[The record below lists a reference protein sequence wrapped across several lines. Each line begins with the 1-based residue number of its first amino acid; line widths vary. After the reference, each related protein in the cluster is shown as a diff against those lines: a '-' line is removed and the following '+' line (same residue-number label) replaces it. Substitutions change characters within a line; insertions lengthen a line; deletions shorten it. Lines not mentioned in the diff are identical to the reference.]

1 MQVCSSAG
9 RHVSTVQNLK
19 GGDSV
24 VHKLLLFFK
33 FSLINMVIVGKI
45 YIIDD
50 KAQISSGVV
59 NGGTFW
65 PTARRFA
72 ESVIHSNAAG
82 WPTIVAANRTASIF
96 QQKHNDEQG
105 FKNSELENWKNKKDT
120 KVVLSPFW
128 LAICR
133 KGFCQCVGTGTR
145 RGTAAATSRAIREVG
160 AGSILACS
168 AWY

>member
-1 MQVCSSAG
+1 
-9 RHVSTVQNLK
+9 
-19 GGDSV
+19 
-24 VHKLLLFFK
+24 
-33 FSLINMVIVGKI
+33 MVNVGKNI
-45 YIIDD
+45 IIDD

-105 FKNSELENWKNKKDT
+105 STTPKLENGKNKNRNTKFVLSANPFGWQYAARAAVNARGPELEGAQQRRLQGPSERWGR
-120 KVVLSPFW
+120 VPF
-128 LAICR
+128 
-133 KGFCQCVGTGTR
+133 
-145 RGTAAATSRAIREVG
+145 
-160 AGSILACS
+160 
-168 AWY
+168 

>member
-1 MQVCSSAG
+1 MSSKDVISVLYLSHRTSQIYQTHRAQRYSQHYGYHNCITMQVCSSAG
-9 RHVSTVQNLK
+9 RHVSTVQNFK

-33 FSLINMVIVGKI
+33 FPLYGERWCKN
-45 YIIDD
+45 IIDD

-105 FKNSELENWKNKKDT
+105 STTPKLENGKNKN
-120 KVVLSPFW
+120 
-128 LAICR
+128 R
-133 KGFCQCVGTGTR
+133 NTR
-145 RGTAAATSRAIREVG
+145 WTW
-160 AGSILACS
+160 C
-168 AWY
+168 